1 MYVLVFI
8 IGVSLIF
15 QSARSEHFITIY
27 IGLLTG
33 FFFSF
38 IHHTCANSPCFLGIG
53 SFTIVDGEKVTG
65 EDVGNK

>member
-8 IGVSLIF
+8 IGV
-15 QSARSEHFITIY
+15 QSARSEHFIKLHWIVDR
-27 IGLLTG
+27 

>member
-15 QSARSEHFITIY
+15 QSARSEHFIKLHWIVDR
-27 IGLLTG
+27 